1 MATLM
6 PSKDPNAIEP
16 YFIVWCDEDGTNT
29 GAAADRGEL
38 QGAGIN
44 PALVVWTL
52 PAGIGTDS
60 DNTDAVTING
70 VVYAANTVTTI
81 WLKLGTGNKNYA
93 CHCQIVT
100 DDATP
105 RTLEKTIIIPVR
117 AH

>member
-29 GAAADRGEL
+29 GVATDRGEL
-38 QGAGIN
+38 QGADIASATWTVPTGI
-44 PALVVWTL
+44 TK
-52 PAGIGTDS
+52 DS
-60 DNTDAVTING
+60 DNKDAVTING